1 MNKIFDPQVDPN
13 IKLIEGDD
21 QLRAENSLKKIQNIL
36 RQSDC
41 VIHPEITLNPTG
53 PLWGWSVVAIPRELK
68 SKMN

>member
-1 MNKIFDPQVDPN
+1 MNEIFNSQN

-21 QLRAENSLKKIQNIL
+21 QLRAENSLKKIENIL

-41 VIHPEITLNPTG
+41 AIHPEITLKPTG
-53 PLWGWSVVAIPRELK
+53 PRWNWSVVAIPRELK